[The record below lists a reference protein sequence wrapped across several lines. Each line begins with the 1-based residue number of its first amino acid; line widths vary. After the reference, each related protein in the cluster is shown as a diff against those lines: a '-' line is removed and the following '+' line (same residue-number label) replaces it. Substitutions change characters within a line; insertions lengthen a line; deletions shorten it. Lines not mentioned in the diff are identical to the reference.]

1 MLSFFLSLSPL
12 LICILIIFYFKKSAF
27 FSALIG
33 IIYSFLLII
42 SYSKFNINQEIITNA
57 FAISIIITL
66 TVAFVIIPGLYFNEI
81 LNKQG
86 ILKNLVLSIN
96 NFPLD
101 NEKKS
106 LILILGILPA
116 LESFTGFGISL
127 LLGIPIFFKLF
138 SPMQAFQLSMLSL
151 NTIPWGTLAI
161 STIIGSKLTGY
172 STHDLGKMSSLVS
185 FLIFPLI
192 GIIILYVI
200 GKFELIKRKW
210 FLGIGQGLLFA
221 ALLFSFN
228 FIGLTEIAGIL
239 TGIVTSI
246 IMLIMFY
253 FSEKNKVEFIANLK
267 EISKLIFPY
276 ILLLIV
282 IIIFRI
288 PFIYNYFE
296 NIIKIQYQNISFNPL
311 ISPGFSL
318 FISSLILYFIKP
330 ISIDNKM
337 IFVKT
342 KIAISSL
349 FMFILLARI
358 MYESNMVSEISKT
371 LQNWDAGIFKIIT
384 LPLFGMISGF
394 ITGSN
399 VGGNVLIMNVQQKI
413 GESLGNGLLFS
424 AVQNSSAGHIIFT
437 SLPIIIL
444 IMTIANSSFNNK
456 NEIIIKEKDLLY
468 FGLKIALFI
477 YCSILITTILLY
489 YFI

>member
-151 NTIPWGTLAI
+151 NTIPWGTLGI

-192 GIIILYVI
+192 
-200 GKFELIKRKW
+200 
-210 FLGIGQGLLFA
+210 
-221 ALLFSFN
+221 
-228 FIGLTEIAGIL
+228 
-239 TGIVTSI
+239 
-246 IMLIMFY
+246 
-253 FSEKNKVEFIANLK
+253 
-267 EISKLIFPY
+267 
-276 ILLLIV
+276 
-282 IIIFRI
+282 
-288 PFIYNYFE
+288 
-296 NIIKIQYQNISFNPL
+296 
-311 ISPGFSL
+311 
-318 FISSLILYFIKP
+318 
-330 ISIDNKM
+330 
-337 IFVKT
+337 
-342 KIAISSL
+342 
-349 FMFILLARI
+349 
-358 MYESNMVSEISKT
+358 
-371 LQNWDAGIFKIIT
+371 
-384 LPLFGMISGF
+384 
-394 ITGSN
+394 
-399 VGGNVLIMNVQQKI
+399 
-413 GESLGNGLLFS
+413 
-424 AVQNSSAGHIIFT
+424 
-437 SLPIIIL
+437 
-444 IMTIANSSFNNK
+444 
-456 NEIIIKEKDLLY
+456 
-468 FGLKIALFI
+468 
-477 YCSILITTILLY
+477 
-489 YFI
+489 